1 MAKAKKSTAA
11 AEAAQETREVQEMAQ
26 DTQAAAQAAED
37 SRAAQET
44 IGPEDGSELLGC
56 QDEAELQ
63 DGLLL
68 EYAVTAENGL
78 YLRAGPSVD
87 SAALAV
93 LPWGAGVFAEGGGEP
108 EKGWLRVRT
117 GRLAGYMMEQHLEA
131 LPLPELGHGAE

>member
-11 AEAAQETREVQEMAQ
+11 AEAAQETRENQEMAQ
-26 DTQAAAQAAED
+26 AAEQAAED

-44 IGPEDGSELLGC
+44 IGPEDESELLGC

-68 EYAVTAENGL
+68 EYAVTAETGL
-78 YLRAGPSVD
+78 FLRAGPSVD

>member
-11 AEAAQETREVQEMAQ
+11 TETAQETRESQEMAQ
-26 DTQAAAQAAED
+26 DIQEAEQAAQ
-37 SRAAQET
+37 S
-44 IGPEDGSELLGC
+44 GPEEESELLGG

-63 DGLLL
+63 ESLLL

-78 YLRAGPSVD
+78 YLRAGPSAD

-93 LPWGAGVFAEGGGEP
+93 LPWGAGVFAEGGGP
-108 EKGWLRVRT
+108 EAGWLRVRT
-117 GRLAGYMMEQHLEA
+117 GRLAGYMMEQYLEA

>member
-11 AEAAQETREVQEMAQ
+11 AEAAQETRESQEMAQ
-26 DTQAAAQAAED
+26 AAEQAAED

-56 QDEAELQ
+56 QDKAELQ
-63 DGLLL
+63 EGLLL
-68 EYAVTAENGL
+68 EYAVTAETGL
-78 YLRAGPSVD
+78 FLRAGPSVD

-93 LPWGAGVFAEGGGEP
+93 LPWGAGVFAEGEP

-131 LPLPELGHGAE
+131 LPLPELSHGAE

>member
-11 AEAAQETREVQEMAQ
+11 AET
-26 DTQAAAQAAED
+26 
-37 SRAAQET
+37 AQET
-44 IGPEDGSELLGC
+44 ICPESELLGC

-63 DGLLL
+63 EGLLL

-93 LPWGAGVFAEGGGEP
+93 LPWGAGVFAEGGSEP
-108 EKGWLRVRT
+108 ENGWLRVRT